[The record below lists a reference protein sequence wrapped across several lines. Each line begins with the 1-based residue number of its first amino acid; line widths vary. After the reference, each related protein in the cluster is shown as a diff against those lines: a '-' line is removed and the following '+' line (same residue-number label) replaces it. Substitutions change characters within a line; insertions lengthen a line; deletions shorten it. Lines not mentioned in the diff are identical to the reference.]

1 MGGNMELGSLKSVIK
16 INLADETYVWDSSM
30 KNERLLQKGVKLN
43 ELIYIF
49 GGDDKDS
56 FEKYSIK
63 DRKWKDHQLSF
74 N

>member
-1 MGGNMELGSLKSVIK
+1 MELGSLKSVIK

-56 FEKYSIK
+56 F
-63 DRKWKDHQLSF
+63 
-74 N
+74 